1 MRPLPYPAF
10 VVPGV
15 DAVMEIWQMAGAAAE
30 FHLTTDEMYK
40 KNNQE
45 LKT

>member
-15 DAVMEIWQMAGAAAE
+15 DAVMEIWQMAAAD
-30 FHLTTDEMYK
+30 FHLTSDEM
-40 KNNQE
+40 
-45 LKT
+45 